1 MRNADR
7 ISFFVIIGICIYFW
21 IESRGFGKYGV
32 LFPQVIVFILG
43 LLACVLFV
51 VSFIEPK
58 DRAVFRD
65 KTLRYGFILLIIF
78 LFIAWIAL
86 IRFMGFVVS
95 SILFISIINVLID
108 KKKRTPLAITVKVL
122 IIGVTVGA
130 FYLFFSKLLLVSFP
144 KGFLF

>member
-21 IESRGFGKYGV
+21 MESRGFGKYGV

-95 SILFISIINVLID
+95 SILFI

>member
-21 IESRGFGKYGV
+21 MESRGFGKYGV

-95 SILFISIINVLID
+95 RF
-108 KKKRTPLAITVKVL
+108 
-122 IIGVTVGA
+122 
-130 FYLFFSKLLLVSFP
+130 
-144 KGFLF
+144 

>member
-7 ISFFVIIGICIYFW
+7 ISFLVILGICIYFW

-32 LFPQVIVFILG
+32 LFPQVIIIILG
-43 LLACVLFV
+43 LLALLLFV

-58 DRAVFRD
+58 ERKVFRD
-65 KTLRYGFILLIIF
+65 KTVRYSFILLIIF

-86 IRFMGFVVS
+86 IRFIGFVVS

-108 KKKRTPLAITVKVL
+108 RKKRTSGSIVLKIL
-122 IIGVTVGA
+122 IIGAVVGA